1 MLRCY
6 AEDIAAVDTDGLSEG
21 LAHRMARFVFG
32 AQPCGQRGASP
43 YSRLD
48 EAPCPDMNLILW
60 RHAEAEDLPDALSI
74 SRSADLQRPLTR
86 RGRKQA
92 DASAAWLRAHLAA
105 DYRVVCSPAVRTR
118 ETAAALCGAPEI
130 LDALA
135 PGADVGAV
143 LAAIDWPQG
152 HEHTV
157 VVGHQPWIG
166 QLASLLLAGQ
176 ELNWSVKKS
185 GIWWLTARTRES
197 EAQVVLRA
205 VIQPDFL

>member
-1 MLRCY
+1 
-6 AEDIAAVDTDGLSEG
+6 
-21 LAHRMARFVFG
+21 
-32 AQPCGQRGASP
+32 
-43 YSRLD
+43 
-48 EAPCPDMNLILW
+48 MNLILW

-92 DASAAWLRAHLAA
+92 EASADWLRGHLPA
-105 DYRVVCSPAVRTR
+105 DYRVVCSPALRTR
-118 ETAAALCGAPEI
+118 ETAAALSGNAEI
-130 LDALA
+130 LEDLA

-152 HEHTV
+152 HDHTV

-176 ELNWSVKKS
+176 EIPWSVKKS
-185 GIWWLTARTRES
+185 GIWWLTGRTREH

>member
-1 MLRCY
+1 
-6 AEDIAAVDTDGLSEG
+6 
-21 LAHRMARFVFG
+21 
-32 AQPCGQRGASP
+32 
-43 YSRLD
+43 
-48 EAPCPDMNLILW
+48 MNLILW
-60 RHAEAEDLPDALSI
+60 RHAEAEDLPAALSI

-92 DASAAWLRAHLAA
+92 EASAAWLRAHLPA
-105 DYRVVCSPAVRTR
+105 DYRVVCSPALRTR
-118 ETAAALCGAPEI
+118 ETASTLSGKVEI

-157 VVGHQPWIG
+157 IVGHQPWMG
-166 QLASLLLAGQ
+166 QLVSLLMAGQ
-176 ELNWSVKKS
+176 EMPWSVKKS
-185 GIWWLTARTRES
+185 GIWWLAGRARES

-205 VIQPDFL
+205 VIQPDLL

>member
-1 MLRCY
+1 
-6 AEDIAAVDTDGLSEG
+6 
-21 LAHRMARFVFG
+21 
-32 AQPCGQRGASP
+32 
-43 YSRLD
+43 
-48 EAPCPDMNLILW
+48 MNLILW

-92 DASAAWLRAHLAA
+92 EASAAWLRAHLPA
-105 DYRVVCSPAVRTR
+105 DFRVVSSPALRTR
-118 ETAAALCGAPEI
+118 ETAGALSGNVEI
-130 LDALA
+130 LDDLA

-166 QLASLLLAGQ
+166 RLVSLLMAGQ
-176 ELNWSVKKS
+176 EMNWSVKKS
-185 GIWWLTARTRES
+185 GIWWLAGRTRES
-197 EAQVVLRA
+197 EAQVVLRT
-205 VIQPDFL
+205 VIQPDLL

>member
-1 MLRCY
+1 
-6 AEDIAAVDTDGLSEG
+6 
-21 LAHRMARFVFG
+21 
-32 AQPCGQRGASP
+32 
-43 YSRLD
+43 
-48 EAPCPDMNLILW
+48 MNLILW

-92 DASAAWLRAHLAA
+92 ETSANWLRAHLPA
-105 DYRVVCSPAVRTR
+105 DYRVVCSPALRTR
-118 ETAAALCGAPEI
+118 ETAAALSGKAEI
-130 LDALA
+130 LDDLA

-152 HEHTV
+152 NDHTV

-176 ELNWSVKKS
+176 ELPWSVKKS
-185 GIWWLTARTRES
+185 GIWWLAGRTREN

-205 VIQPDFL
+205 VIQPDLF

>member
-1 MLRCY
+1 
-6 AEDIAAVDTDGLSEG
+6 
-21 LAHRMARFVFG
+21 
-32 AQPCGQRGASP
+32 
-43 YSRLD
+43 
-48 EAPCPDMNLILW
+48 MNLILW

-92 DASAAWLRAHLAA
+92 EASAAWLRARLPA
-105 DYRVVCSPAVRTR
+105 DYRVVCSPALRTR
-118 ETAAALCGAPEI
+118 ETAAALSGKPEI
-130 LDALA
+130 LDELA
-135 PGADVGAV
+135 PGADVGAI

-166 QLASLLLAGQ
+166 LLASLLMAGD
-176 ELNWSVKKS
+176 EMPWSVKKS
-185 GIWWLTARTRES
+185 GIWWLAGRTRES

-205 VIQPDFL
+205 VIQPDLL

>member
-1 MLRCY
+1 
-6 AEDIAAVDTDGLSEG
+6 
-21 LAHRMARFVFG
+21 
-32 AQPCGQRGASP
+32 
-43 YSRLD
+43 
-48 EAPCPDMNLILW
+48 MNLILW

-92 DASAAWLRAHLAA
+92 EASADWLRAHLPA
-105 DYRVVCSPAVRTR
+105 DYRVVCSPALRTR
-118 ETAAALCGAPEI
+118 ETAAALSGKAEI
-130 LDALA
+130 LDDLA

-152 HEHTV
+152 HDHTV

-166 QLASLLLAGQ
+166 QLASLLLAGH
-176 ELNWSVKKS
+176 EMPWSVKKS
-185 GIWWLTARTRES
+185 GIWWLAGRTREH

-205 VIQPDFL
+205 VVQPDFL

>member
-1 MLRCY
+1 
-6 AEDIAAVDTDGLSEG
+6 
-21 LAHRMARFVFG
+21 
-32 AQPCGQRGASP
+32 
-43 YSRLD
+43 
-48 EAPCPDMNLILW
+48 MNLILW
-60 RHAEAEDLPDALSI
+60 RHAEAEDLPAALSI

-92 DASAAWLRAHLAA
+92 ETSANWLRAHLPAA
-105 DYRVVCSPAVRTR
+105 YRVVCSPAQRTR
-118 ETAAALCGAPEI
+118 ETAAALSGKAEI
-130 LDALA
+130 LEALA

-152 HEHTV
+152 HDHTV

-176 ELNWSVKKS
+176 ELPWSVKKS
-185 GIWWLTARTRES
+185 GIWWLSGRTREN

-205 VIQPDFL
+205 VIQPDLL

>member
-1 MLRCY
+1 
-6 AEDIAAVDTDGLSEG
+6 
-21 LAHRMARFVFG
+21 
-32 AQPCGQRGASP
+32 
-43 YSRLD
+43 
-48 EAPCPDMNLILW
+48 MNLILW
-60 RHAEAEDLPDALSI
+60 RHAEAEDLPAALSI

-92 DASAAWLRAHLAA
+92 EQSAAWLRSHLPA
-105 DYRVVCSPAVRTR
+105 DYRVVCSPALRTR
-118 ETAAALCGAPEI
+118 ETAAALSGNAEI
-130 LDALA
+130 IDSLA
-135 PGADVGAV
+135 PGADVGAI

-166 QLASLLLAGQ
+166 QLASLLLAGH
-176 ELNWSVKKS
+176 EMSWNVKKS
-185 GIWWLTARTRES
+185 GIWWLAARTRET

>member
-1 MLRCY
+1 
-6 AEDIAAVDTDGLSEG
+6 
-21 LAHRMARFVFG
+21 
-32 AQPCGQRGASP
+32 
-43 YSRLD
+43 
-48 EAPCPDMNLILW
+48 MNLILW

-92 DASAAWLRAHLAA
+92 ESSATWLRAHLPAN
-105 DYRVVCSPAVRTR
+105 YRVVSSPALRTR
-118 ETAAALCGAPEI
+118 ETAAALTGKAEI
-130 LDALA
+130 LEDLA

-152 HEHTV
+152 HEYTV

-166 QLASLLLAGQ
+166 QIASLLLAGH
-176 ELNWSVKKS
+176 EINWSVKKS
-185 GIWWLTARTRES
+185 GIWWLAARTRES

>member
-1 MLRCY
+1 
-6 AEDIAAVDTDGLSEG
+6 
-21 LAHRMARFVFG
+21 
-32 AQPCGQRGASP
+32 
-43 YSRLD
+43 
-48 EAPCPDMNLILW
+48 MNLILW

-92 DASAAWLRAHLAA
+92 ETSAAWLRAHLPA
-105 DYRVVCSPAVRTR
+105 DFRVVCSPALRTR
-118 ETAAALCGAPEI
+118 ETAAALSGNVEI
-130 LDALA
+130 IDALA

-157 VVGHQPWIG
+157 IVGHQPWIG
-166 QLASLLLAGQ
+166 QLCSLLLAGQ
-176 ELNWSVKKS
+176 EMNWSVKKS
-185 GIWWLTARTRES
+185 GIWWLAGRTRES
-197 EAQVVLRA
+197 EAQVVMRA

>member
-1 MLRCY
+1 
-6 AEDIAAVDTDGLSEG
+6 
-21 LAHRMARFVFG
+21 
-32 AQPCGQRGASP
+32 
-43 YSRLD
+43 
-48 EAPCPDMNLILW
+48 MNLILW

-92 DASAAWLRAHLAA
+92 EASAAWLHAHLPG
-105 DYRVVCSPAVRTR
+105 DFRVVTSPALRTR
-118 ETAAALCGAPEI
+118 ETAAALSGNPEI
-130 LDALA
+130 LDDLA

-166 QLASLLLAGQ
+166 QLVSLLLAGN
-176 ELNWSVKKS
+176 EMNWSVKKS
-185 GIWWLTARTRES
+185 GIWWVAARTREH

>member
-1 MLRCY
+1 
-6 AEDIAAVDTDGLSEG
+6 
-21 LAHRMARFVFG
+21 
-32 AQPCGQRGASP
+32 
-43 YSRLD
+43 
-48 EAPCPDMNLILW
+48 MNLILW
-60 RHAEAEDLPDALSI
+60 RHAEAEDLPDVLSI

-92 DASAAWLRAHLAA
+92 DSSAAWLRAHLPA
-105 DYRVVCSPAVRTR
+105 DFRVVSSPALRTR
-118 ETAAALCGAPEI
+118 ETAAALTSKAEI
-130 LDALA
+130 LDDLA

-166 QLASLLLAGQ
+166 QIASLLLAGQ
-176 ELNWSVKKS
+176 EINWSVKKS
-185 GIWWLTARTRES
+185 GIWWLAARTRES

>member
-1 MLRCY
+1 
-6 AEDIAAVDTDGLSEG
+6 
-21 LAHRMARFVFG
+21 
-32 AQPCGQRGASP
+32 
-43 YSRLD
+43 
-48 EAPCPDMNLILW
+48 MNLILW
-60 RHAEAEDLPDALSI
+60 RHAEAEDLPDVLSI

-92 DASAAWLRAHLAA
+92 ESSAAWLRARLPA
-105 DYRVVCSPAVRTR
+105 DYRVVCSPALRTR
-118 ETAAALCGAPEI
+118 ETAAALTGKAEI
-130 LDALA
+130 LDELA

-152 HEHTV
+152 HEYTV

-176 ELNWSVKKS
+176 EINWSVKKS

-205 VIQPDFL
+205 VIPPELL